1 MSDLAR
7 LEIQALVKIMDELDY
22 YQLLQVEPDVSV
34 RDLKLA
40 YYKLSRTFH
49 PDANRDLEPQILMG
63 CHRISK
69 VMTEAY
75 CVLRD
80 PRKRKSYDAHLDSG
94 GGLRIQ
100 LAAARAAHAKTES
113 EKRTGTT
120 PQGKQFL
127 LKAEEDIRRDNLSG
141 AIQNLQMALTFEPGN
156 AGFKELLEEIRKQQ
170 EAERKKKKD

>member
-1 MSDLAR
+1 NSTR
-7 LEIQALVKIMDELDY
+7 AL
-22 YQLLQVEPDVSV
+22 
-34 RDLKLA
+34 
-40 YYKLSRTFH
+40 
-49 PDANRDLEPQILMG
+49 DASIRES

-80 PRKRKSYDAHLDSG
+80 PRKRKAYDAHLESG
-94 GGLRIQ
+94 GGMRIQ

-113 EKRTGTT
+113 EKRSGTT

-127 LKAEEDIRRDNLSG
+127 LRAEEDMRQGNLAG

-156 AGFKELLEEIRKQQ
+156 KQFQELL
-170 EAERKKKKD
+170 AELRESRKKKKS

>member
-1 MSDLAR
+1 MSDLSR
-7 LEIQALVKIMDELDY
+7 LEIDALAKIIDELDY
-22 YQLLQVEPDVSV
+22 YQLLQVQSEVST

-40 YYKLSRTFH
+40 YYQVSRTYH
-49 PDANRDLEPQILMG
+49 PDSNRGLDAKVRDS

-80 PRKRKSYDAHLDSG
+80 PRKRKAYDAHLESG
-94 GGLRIQ
+94 GGMRIQ

-120 PQGKQFL
+120 PQGRQFL
-127 LKAEEDIRRDNLSG
+127 LKAEEDMRRENFTG
-141 AIQNLQMALTFEPGN
+141 AVQNLQMALTFEPGN
-156 AGFKELLEEIRKQQ
+156 AQFKELLEEL
-170 EAERKKKKD
+170 RKKKR

>member
-1 MSDLAR
+1 MSSSLPP
-7 LEIQALVKIMDELDY
+7 LEIRALVKILDELDY
-22 YQLLQVEPDVSV
+22 YQLLQVVPDVTR

-40 YYKLSRTFH
+40 YYDISRTYH
-49 PDANRDLEPQILMG
+49 PNSTRALDANIRES
-63 CHRISK
+63 CHRVSK

-80 PRKRKSYDAHLDSG
+80 PRKRKAYDAHLASG
-94 GGLRIQ
+94 GGMRMQ

-113 EKRTGTT
+113 EKRSGTT

-127 LKAEEDIRRDNLSG
+127 LKAEEDMRRDNLAG

-156 AGFKELLEEIRKQQ
+156 AQFKELLEELR
-170 EAERKKKKD
+170 ESRKKKKN

>member
-1 MSDLAR
+1 MSDLSR
-7 LEIQALVKIMDELDY
+7 LEIDALAKIIDELDY
-22 YQLLQVEPDVSV
+22 YQLLQVESEVST

-40 YYKLSRTFH
+40 YYQVSRTYH
-49 PDANRDLEPQILMG
+49 PDSNRGLDAKVRDS

-80 PRKRKSYDAHLDSG
+80 PRKRKAYDAHLESG
-94 GGLRIQ
+94 GGMRIQ

-120 PQGKQFL
+120 PKGRQFL
-127 LKAEEDIRRDNLSG
+127 LKAEEDMRRENFTG
-141 AIQNLQMALTFEPGN
+141 AVQNLQMALTFEPGN
-156 AGFKELLEEIRKQQ
+156 AQFKELLEEL
-170 EAERKKKKD
+170 RKKKR

>member
-1 MSDLAR
+1 MSELSR
-7 LEIQALVKIMDELDY
+7 LEIEAFVKILHELNY
-22 YQLLQVEPDVSV
+22 YQLLQVVPEVSR

-40 YYKLSRTFH
+40 YYEISRTYH
-49 PDANRDLEPQILMG
+49 PNSARTQEASIRKS

-80 PRKRKSYDAHLDSG
+80 PRKRKAYDAHLESG
-94 GGLRIQ
+94 GGIRMQ
-100 LAAARAAHAKTES
+100 LAEARAAHAKTES

-127 LKAEEDIRRDNLSG
+127 HKAEEEIRRENLDG
-141 AIQNLQMALTFEPGN
+141 AIQNMQMALTFEPGN
-156 AGFKELLEEIRKQQ
+156 AQFTELL
-170 EAERKKKKD
+170 AELRESRKKNKTTS

>member
-1 MSDLAR
+1 MSDLSR
-7 LEIQALVKIMDELDY
+7 LEIDALAKIIDELDY
-22 YQLLQVEPDVSV
+22 YQLLQVESEVST

-40 YYKLSRTFH
+40 YYQVSRTYH
-49 PDANRDLEPQILMG
+49 PDSNRGLDAKVRDS

-80 PRKRKSYDAHLDSG
+80 PRKRKAYDAHLESG
-94 GGLRIQ
+94 GGMRIQ

-120 PQGKQFL
+120 PQGRQFL
-127 LKAEEDIRRDNLSG
+127 LKAEEDMRRENFTG
-141 AIQNLQMALTFEPGN
+141 AVQNLQMALTFEPGN
-156 AGFKELLEEIRKQQ
+156 AQFKELLEEL
-170 EAERKKKKD
+170 RKKKR